1 MAIFT
6 AISAYATWALG
17 PGAISI
23 FGLSPSVT
31 AAIFTVGRSA
41 SWAFASAALN
51 KPQASR
57 QQVMATITQTDAPR
71 IRAYG
76 RNLLGGI
83 RALYEADGGFLIQ
96 IVVIHHGQVDGLVRF
111 WIDGEPV
118 SWNSSTGEV
127 ERYKVLGFRDGSG
140 IGGDYDPALTAFPA
154 IWTAAHRL
162 QSQATFLS
170 VWGDP
175 SDEDFAKIFPK
186 GPNTQ
191 VQAEIRASLVR
202 NIAGN
207 LVYTENAGLCIR
219 DLMTHPDGW
228 NIPLERLNATSWA
241 DFASLSQ
248 QAVPLASGGTE
259 LRYRLAGY
267 YSLQDPLKDT
277 TARMLATCDGQ
288 VYETADGDIGIIGGA
303 WSEPDVTISGDD
315 ILSLQMSDGFDPF
328 TDYNVLQGS
337 FVSPNH
343 GYQPTEVPELVDETS
358 LLTQPRRTQQLDV
371 DMCPSGSQLQRL
383 MKIKRAK
390 DRREHVGTLRTNLV
404 GLKARFPQGNGIHTI
419 RVVAEEF
426 GLDGVFEVTSHSF
439 SIADGFCEIGIA
451 SIENPYIWDA
461 ATEEMPVQPSLDDI
475 GTPASV
481 DPVPVNAT
489 LVQERFAIS
498 GGVQGVRIV
507 LTVDD
512 PGRDGL
518 ELSAQIAPG
527 DFAAN
532 GPWSGTQPQWV
543 SMPASA
549 LKAESGVL
557 NDGQQYTVRYRWRGY
572 GDWLKAGP
580 VVVLANPTAPPAPT
594 GLGVM
599 ATGSNAYIEWVNASS
614 GYYRTQVY
622 MGTTTTFSAATLIA
636 TVAGSAGR
644 PDNYTHLVSGTG
656 TRRFWVRTLNP
667 SGVPSS
673 PTGPFSATF

>member
-83 RALYEADGGFLIQ
+83 RALYEAEGGFLIQ
-96 IVVIHHGQVDGLVRF
+96 VVVMHHGRVDGLIRF

-118 SWNSSTGEV
+118 NWNSSTGEV

-140 IGGDYDPALTAFPA
+140 IGGNYAPALSAFPSL
-154 IWTAAHRL
+154 WTAEHRL
-162 QSQATFLS
+162 QNQATFMS

-191 VQAEIRASLVR
+191 VQAEIRGSLVR
-202 NIAGN
+202 NMAGD

-219 DLMTHPDGW
+219 DFVTHPDGW
-228 NIPLERLNATSWA
+228 NIPLARLNTASWA
-241 DFASLSQ
+241 SFVALCFE
-248 QAVPLASGGTE
+248 AVPLASGGTE
-259 LRYRLAGY
+259 GRYRLAGY

-277 TARMLATCDGQ
+277 TSRMLATCDGQ
-288 VYETADGDIGIIGGA
+288 IYETADGDIGIIGGD

-315 ILSLQMSDGFDPF
+315 ILSVQMADGFDPF

-337 FVSPNH
+337 FVSPAH
-343 GYQPTEVPELVDETS
+343 GYQPTEVPELVDAVS
-358 LLTQPRRTQQLDV
+358 LLTQPRRTQMMDV
-371 DMCPSGSQLQRL
+371 DMCPSGAQLQRL

-404 GLKARFPQGNGIHTI
+404 GLKARFPKGDGIHTI

-439 SIADGFCEIGIA
+439 NIADGFCEIGIA
-451 SIENPYIWDA
+451 SIVNPYPWNA
-461 ATEEMPVQPSLDDI
+461 ATEEQPVQPALDAI
-475 GTPASV
+475 GKPVSV
-481 DPVPVNAT
+481 DPVPVNAV
-489 LVQERFAIS
+489 LIQERFGVS
-498 GGVQGVRIV
+498 GGVQGVKIV
-507 LTVDD
+507 LSVDD

-518 ELSAQIAPG
+518 QLRAQIARG
-527 DFAAN
+527 DFAAV

-543 SMPASA
+543 EMNASA
-549 LKAESGVL
+549 LLAESGVL
-557 NDGQQYTVRYRWRGY
+557 DDGQQYTVRYRWRGY
-572 GDWLKAGP
+572 GDWLKIGP
-580 VVVLANPTAPPAPT
+580 VIVLANPTEPPAPT
-594 GLGVM
+594 SLDVM
-599 ATGSNAYIEWVNASS
+599 ATGADAYIDWINAPNS
-614 GYYRTQVY
+614 YYRTQVL
-622 MGTTTTFSAATLIA
+622 MGSTTVFADATPIA

-644 PDNYTHLVSGTG
+644 PDNYTHTVTGTG
-656 TRRFWVRTLNP
+656 ARSFWVRTLNP
-667 SGVPSS
+667 SGIPSD
-673 PTGPFSATF
+673 PTGPVTISF

>member
-6 AISAYATWALG
+6 AISMYATWALG

-23 FGLSPSVT
+23 FGLSPAVT

-83 RALYEADGGFLIQ
+83 RALYEAEGGELFQ
-96 IVVIHHGQVDGLVRF
+96 VVVIHHGQVDGLIRF
-111 WIDGEPV
+111 WVDGEPV
-118 SWNSSTGEV
+118 TLDGDSKRD
-127 ERYKVLGFRDGSG
+127 RYTKLLFRDGSG
-140 IGGDYDPALTAFPA
+140 IGGNYADVLASLPE
-154 IWTAAHRL
+154 IWTAQHRL
-162 QSQATFLS
+162 QGQATFMS
-170 VWGDP
+170 SFGDP
-175 SDEDFAKIFPK
+175 ADEDFQKFYPK

-191 VQAEIRASLVR
+191 VQAEIRGSLVR
-202 NIAGN
+202 TIAGDLN
-207 LVYTENAGLCIR
+207 HTENAGLCTR

-228 NIPLERLNATSWA
+228 NIPLERLNSASWA
-241 DFASLSQ
+241 SFVALCFQS
-248 QAVPLASGGTE
+248 VPLASGGSE
-259 LRYRLAGY
+259 ARYRLAGY

-288 VYETADGDIGIIGGA
+288 IYETADGDIGIIGGQ

-315 ILSLQMSDGFDPF
+315 ILSVQMSDGFDPF
-328 TDYNVLQGS
+328 TDYNVLMGS
-337 FVSPNH
+337 FVSPDH
-343 GYQPTEVPELVDETS
+343 GYQPTEVPELVDAVS
-358 LLTQPRRTQQLDV
+358 LLTQPRRTDLLDV

-390 DRREHVGTLRTNLV
+390 DRRQYVGTLRTNLV
-404 GLKARFPQGNGIHTI
+404 GLKARFPKGDGIHTI

-451 SIENPYIWDA
+451 SIENPYLWDA
-461 ATEEMPVQPSLDDI
+461 ATEERPVQPTLDAI
-475 GTPASV
+475 GKPVRV

-489 LVQERFAIS
+489 LIQERFGVS
-498 GGVQGVRIV
+498 GGVQGVRIA

-518 ELSAQIAPG
+518 ELRAQIARG
-527 DFAAN
+527 DFAAV

-543 SMPASA
+543 EMPASA
-549 LKAESGVL
+549 LLAESGVL
-557 NDGQQYTVRYRWRGY
+557 DDGQAYTVRYRWRGY
-572 GDWLKAGP
+572 GNWLKAGP
-580 VVVLANPTAPPAPT
+580 ITALANPTPPSAPT
-594 GLGVM
+594 ALSVM
-599 ATGSNAYIEWVNASS
+599 ATGGSAYVEWINAST
-614 GYYRTQVY
+614 GYYRTQVL
-622 MGTTTTFSAATLIA
+622 MGTTTTFADATPIA
-636 TVAGSAGR
+636 TVAGSSGR
-644 PDNYTHLVSGTG
+644 PDNHTHAVTGTG
-656 TRRFWVRTLNP
+656 ARRFWVRTINP
-667 SGVPSS
+667 SGVPSA
-673 PTGPFSATF
+673 PTGPVTATF

>member
-23 FGLSPSVT
+23 FGLSPAVT

-83 RALYEADGGFLIQ
+83 RALYEAEGGFLIQ
-96 IVVIHHGQVDGLVRF
+96 IVVAHHGRVDGLIRF

-118 SWNSSTGEV
+118 TWNSSTGEV
-127 ERYKVLGFRDGSG
+127 EKYKVLRFRDGSG
-140 IGGDYDPALTAFPA
+140 IGGDYDPALSAFPS

-162 QSQATFLS
+162 QNQATFLS

-175 SDEDFAKIFPK
+175 SDEDFAKVFPK

-202 NIAGN
+202 NLTDA
-207 LVYTENAGLCIR
+207 LVYSENAGLCIR
-219 DLMTHPDGW
+219 DFMTHPDGW
-228 NIPLERLNATSWA
+228 NIPVARLNSASWA
-241 DFASLSQ
+241 SFVSLCFQS
-248 QAVPLASGGTE
+248 VPLASGGTE
-259 LRYRLAGY
+259 GRYRLCGY
-267 YSLQDPLKDT
+267 YSLQDPLKET

-288 VYETADGDIGIIGGA
+288 IYETADGDIGIIGGQ

-315 ILSLQMSDGFDPF
+315 ILSVQMADGFDPF
-328 TDYNVLQGS
+328 TDYNVLMGS
-337 FVSPNH
+337 FVSPAH
-343 GYQPTEVPELVDETS
+343 GYQPTEVPELVDAVS
-358 LLTQPRRTQQLDV
+358 LQTQPRRTELLDV
-371 DMCPSGSQLQRL
+371 DMCPSGAQLQRL

-390 DRREHVGTLRTNLV
+390 DRRQYVGTLRTNLV
-404 GLKARFPQGNGIHTI
+404 GLKARFPKGDGIHTI

-451 SIENPYIWDA
+451 SIENPYPWDA
-461 ATEEMPVQPSLDDI
+461 ATEDQPVQPTLDAI
-475 GTPASV
+475 GKPVRV

-489 LVQERFAIS
+489 LIQERFGVS
-498 GGVQGVRIV
+498 GGVQGVRIA

-518 ELSAQIAPG
+518 ELRAQIARG
-527 DFAAN
+527 DFAPV

-543 SMPASA
+543 EMSASA
-549 LKAESGVL
+549 LLAESGVL
-557 NDGQQYTVRYRWRGY
+557 DDGQQYTVRYRWRGY
-572 GDWLKAGP
+572 GDWLKIGP
-580 VVVLANPTAPPAPT
+580 VTVLANPTEPPAPT
-594 GLGVM
+594 SLDVM
-599 ATGSNAYIEWVNASS
+599 ATGADAYIDWINAPNS
-614 GYYRTQVY
+614 YYRTQVL
-622 MGTTTTFSAATLIA
+622 MGSTTVFADATPIA

-644 PDNYTHLVSGTG
+644 PDNHTHTVTGTG
-656 TRRFWVRTLNP
+656 ARSFWVRTLNP
-667 SGVPSS
+667 SGIPSD
-673 PTGPFSATF
+673 PTGPVTISF